1 MFVKENIKSFK
12 NIFLVEM
19 KILKLLN
26 YLMDVW
32 IILALIESSCVSFFL
47 VKLKLRVFYK
57 FFFDETRTF
66 KISKN
71 LQNIVIHQRIW
82 GIACTTLK
90 MVIFSICKSNY
101 IFHIFHI
108 IMDFYGH

>member
-47 VKLKLRVFYK
+47 VKLKLRVFYN
-57 FFFDETRTF
+57 FFLMKQVYSKYPRIY
-66 KISKN
+66 KI
-71 LQNIVIHQRIW
+71 L
-82 GIACTTLK
+82 L
-90 MVIFSICKSNY
+90 Y
-101 IFHIFHI
+101 IKEFEE
-108 IMDFYGH
+108 